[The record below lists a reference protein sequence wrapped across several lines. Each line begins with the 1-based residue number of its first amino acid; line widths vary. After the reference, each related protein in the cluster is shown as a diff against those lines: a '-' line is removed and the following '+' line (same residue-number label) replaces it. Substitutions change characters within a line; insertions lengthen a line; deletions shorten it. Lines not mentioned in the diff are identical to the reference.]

1 MKDFFLSSHFS
12 WYFDRSESDN
22 PCLYFYISMSAKK
35 CGKSLKFMCLLFY
48 VLHPL
53 RWQRCAFSLPQEV
66 TRIANVQWLSFS
78 SIITMITSVQCFFFG
93 RCMCQSLC
101 SVSLISVQVFDMCE
115 SDVADML
122 LEELA
127 QNSQTSNVPA
137 PIPPKT
143 LQLGASVKSNNTT
156 QLEQVITFQTNSV
169 SNWI

>member
-1 MKDFFLSSHFS
+1 MNWCSCEGFFLSSHFS

-78 SIITMITSVQCFFFG
+78 SIITMITSVQCFFFWSVYVSKFVFSVTDFSAG
-93 RCMCQSLC
+93 VWHVWIWCCRHAFRGVGSELSDFKC
-101 SVSLISVQVFDMCE
+101 SCTHST
-115 SDVADML
+115 
-122 LEELA
+122 
-127 QNSQTSNVPA
+127 QNSPTGS
-137 PIPPKT
+137 
-143 LQLGASVKSNNTT
+143 LG
-156 QLEQVITFQTNSV
+156 
-169 SNWI
+169 